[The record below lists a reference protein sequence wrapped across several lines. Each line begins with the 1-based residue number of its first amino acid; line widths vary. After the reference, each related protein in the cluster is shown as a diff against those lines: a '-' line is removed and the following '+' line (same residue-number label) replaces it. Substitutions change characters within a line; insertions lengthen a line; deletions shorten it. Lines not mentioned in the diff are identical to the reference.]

1 MGDKVKSFA
10 VMMVGAVGSIVGA
23 IGAITTVGLIEA
35 GVNAA
40 RKQPTE
46 TTNEEES

>member
-1 MGDKVKSFA
+1 MGDKLKSFA

-23 IGAITTVGLIEA
+23 IGAITTVGLIDA
-35 GVNAA
+35 GIKAA